1 MTLDINKEVEV
12 VDKAKKK
19 NEKKNLEEK
28 VEVPSTDQ
36 LVDWRLIE
44 TNRLIGSSDSS
55 YPRPRFKN

>member
-1 MTLDINKEVEV
+1 